1 MAFLLDRKENG
12 ASGTGSGGTIVGPKI
27 TAPAAPSTGAGREK
41 PQYRI
46 DEGKPSSYKTMEGTK
61 LQLMTSLLM
70 LHQIGA
76 HVIEQA
82 HYRMRHD
89 VELEALDVQCQT
101 FSPSKGRARK

>member
-1 MAFLLDRKENG
+1 VAFLLDRKGSG
-12 ASGTGSGGTIVGPKI
+12 ASGTGSGGTI
-27 TAPAAPSTGAGREK
+27 AAPSTGAGHEK

-61 LQLMTSLLM
+61 LQLMPSLLM

-76 HVIEQA
+76 HVIEHA

-89 VELEALDVQCQT
+89 DELEALDVQCKT
-101 FSPSKGRARK
+101 GIGH